1 MANTVN
7 WFEIPVTNL
16 DRAAAFYD
24 RLLETSLR
32 KEIFG
37 TRPMAIFQSAKDGAG
52 GAILL
57 DPMRKPSA
65 DGTLVYLDA
74 RGDLEGCLRRA
85 SEMRAEVILPRTDIG
100 DPGFIAIL
108 RDSEGNLVGLHQ
120 PR

>member
-1 MANTVN
+1 MPNTVN
-7 WFEIPVTNL
+7 WFEIPVVNL

-24 RLLETSLR
+24 RLLQTTLR

-37 TRPMAIFQSAKDGAG
+37 KYPMAIFQSAKDGVG

-57 DPMRKPSA
+57 DPMRKPST

-74 RGDLEGCLRRA
+74 RGDLDGSLRRA
-85 SEMRAEVILPRTDIG
+85 ADMHAEVILPRTDIG
-100 DPGFIAIL
+100 EPGFIAIL